1 MISKSENTMKRKS
14 AIILATVLSAVFA
27 LSACG
32 SYPAEKV
39 SGTPDASFAVVGNG
53 GMSVQQDKYVYFV
66 NGYSTEDV
74 TSTNEWGDAVRGG
87 IYRME
92 LADVAGAATQVVT
105 MTADASKY
113 EQSGYAVDPYQG
125 YYGEYK
131 TRLAADVTPVND
143 GANSVTAF
151 KMHNVENYDEEDVA
165 QIEAKVIAPKKVVDG
180 NGDAVGGGLYIF
192 DGWIY
197 YTSPVTEKNS
207 TGEILYKRVEF
218 LRTRLNGK
226 DTQMIYKSTSDDVKP
241 NYGYYYYNGKTYLTV
256 LDDGSLYSFVCSDK
270 NVVSVAKDRGK
281 TAPIAT
287 DVTSAVFADK
297 PVWNK
302 NMPTG
307 GMEDFVYYTRAVVTE
322 DNEPQG
328 NVVERIRPNGEM
340 KTQLFNDGTTVS
352 LLKLSNGYLYYT
364 AQDVY
369 GATTLIAND
378 LAGYPLTK
386 DGEVTASNDKVEL
399 ADMATLTDAFV
410 GSDIVSY
417 ADGKVSVG
425 HYILATQNGDF
436 VRITAAGTTKLVSG
450 ITAKVQFVEDGYAY
464 YFATAAST
472 SSPFTTFYRVSLAGG
487 DQIKIAD
494 QNALYAPNGFFAP
507 EVTAGYLFYVSDLV
521 ETVMVE
527 DTAAKAPKTTDAGYV
542 LVKRAAAND
551 NEPEFFAGVF
561 EKADIP
567 EADDE
572 EEV

>member
-1 MISKSENTMKRKS
+1 MKRKS
-14 AIILATVLSAVFA
+14 VMILAAVTCAMLA

-32 SYPAEKV
+32 GYSAVKV

-74 TSTNEWGDAVRGG
+74 TDTNEWGAAVRGG
-87 IYRME
+87 IYRIE
-92 LADVAGAATQVVT
+92 LADTASASTEVVT
-105 MTADASKY
+105 MTTDESKFS
-113 EQSGYAVDPYQG
+113 QSGYAVDPYQG

-131 TRLAADVTPVND
+131 TRLAADVTPVDD
-143 GANSVTAF
+143 GADSVTAF
-151 KMHNVENYDEEDVA
+151 KMHSVKDYDGNDVA
-165 QIEAKVIAPKKVVDG
+165 QIDATCIAPKKVVDG

-197 YTSPVTEKNS
+197 YTTPVTEKSS

-218 LRTRLNGK
+218 LRTRLDGK
-226 DTQMIYKSTSDDVKP
+226 KTQVIYKSTSDDVKP
-241 NYGYYYYNGKTYLTV
+241 NYGYYYYNGKTYLSV
-256 LDDGSLYSFVCSDK
+256 LDNGKLFSFVCTEK
-270 NVVSVAKDRGK
+270 GTESVAKNKGK

-287 DVTSAVFADK
+287 DVTGVVFADK

-302 NMPTG
+302 TMPTG
-307 GMEDFVYYTRAVVTE
+307 GMEDFIYYTRAVVTE

-328 NVVERIRPNGEM
+328 NVVERIRPNGDT
-340 KTQLFNDGTTVS
+340 KTQLMNDGSTVT
-352 LLKLSNGYLYYT
+352 LLKLANGYLYYT

-369 GATTLIAND
+369 GATTLIANN
-378 LAGYPLTK
+378 LAGYPLTE
-386 DGEVTASNDKVEL
+386 GGAVTESNDKVVL

-417 ADGKVSVG
+417 VGGKVSVG
-425 HYILATQNGDF
+425 HYVLATQNGDL
-436 VRITAAGTTKLVSG
+436 VRITAGGTTTLAPSV
-450 ITAKVQFVEDGYAY
+450 TAKVQLVEDGYAY

-472 SSPFTTFYRVSLAGG
+472 DTPFTTLYRVSLAGG
-487 DQIKIAD
+487 DAVKVAD
-494 QNALYAPNGFFAP
+494 QNALYAPASFFAP

-542 LVKRAAAND
+542 LVKRAVAND
-551 NEPEFFAGVF
+551 NEPEFFAGVL

-567 EADDE
+567 EADE
-572 EEV
+572 EE